1 MTVQAQSPAQSIG
14 MRYEI
19 TSIKIEKETDTLI
32 KVSVLAKLILDGDLG
47 EHPYFI
53 EEECYA
59 DCQGD
64 FTVHAFNPTTIG
76 HGPKVQLM
84 RYSVYPGNIDEIGTM
99 FEIDIS
105 KKVLNGALIWKIP
118 FYVFDISQ
126 NSEGVDYE
134 VKAILDLQKPRL
146 KDVEYNEEGTG
157 ANFEEL
163 QKMYRL
169 IQRIEVV
176 QQFSLENGV
185 FSIHKNGIPLLSL
198 DLKQIPQIFPLA
210 CFTV

>member
-1 MTVQAQSPAQSIG
+1 MTVQAQPPAQSIG
-14 MRYEI
+14 MRYET

-59 DCQGD
+59 NCHGD
-64 FTVHAFNPTTIG
+64 FTAHAFNPATIG

-99 FEIDIS
+99 FEIDTSTS
-105 KKVLNGALIWKIP
+105 KKILNGTLIWKIP

-126 NSEGVDYE
+126 KSEGIDHE
-134 VKAILDLQKPRL
+134 VKAILDLQKPRV
-146 KDVEYNEEGTG
+146 KDVEYNEQGTG
-157 ANFEEL
+157 ADFEEL

-169 IQRIEVV
+169 IQKIEVV
-176 QQFSLENGV
+176 QQFSLENGI
-185 FSIHKNGIPLLSL
+185 FSIHKNSHPIS
-198 DLKQIPQIFPLA
+198 QIFL
-210 CFTV
+210 C